1 MYRESLVRGPRAS
14 PSTLGATRMTEGTDI
29 EDTVKAALQGL
40 GVAFEIIEIDPAY
53 ADTADFCAHYGY
65 SLDVCGNTIIV
76 GSKREPRQYSA
87 CVVRGSD
94 RLDVNKAV
102 RKLMGVSRLS
112 FASAQ
117 ETQALTGMALGGVT
131 VFALPKGLP
140 VYVDEKLMAL
150 DYVVL
155 GSGSRSSKVK
165 VSPNVFRV
173 LPGATIV
180 RGLALPPRTA

>member
-1 MYRESLVRGPRAS
+1 M
-14 PSTLGATRMTEGTDI
+14 
-29 EDTVKAALQGL
+29 
-40 GVAFEIIEIDPAY
+40 AFEIIEIDPAY
-53 ADTADFCAHYGY
+53 ADTADFCSHYGY

-94 RLDVNKAV
+94 RLDVNKTV
-102 RKLMGVSRLS
+102 RKLIGVSRLS

-131 VFALPKGLP
+131 VFALPEGLP

-150 DYVVL
+150 DYVIL
-155 GSGSRSSKVK
+155 GSGSRSSKIK
-165 VSPNVFRV
+165 VAPDVFRV
-173 LPGATIV
+173 LPGAAV
-180 RGLALPPRTA
+180 VSGLSMPPAKA